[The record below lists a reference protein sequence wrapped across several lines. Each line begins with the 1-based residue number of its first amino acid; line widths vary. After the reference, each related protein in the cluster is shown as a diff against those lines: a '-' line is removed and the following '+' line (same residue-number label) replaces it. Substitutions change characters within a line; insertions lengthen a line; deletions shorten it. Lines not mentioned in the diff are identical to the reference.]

1 LGEAGETGLN
11 QILQAQVFT
20 LPAVPLVLAQK
31 PDKKSGPIVRYVNWF
46 TLPGF
51 LHSIFTD
58 DS

>member
-31 PDKKSGPIVRYVNWF
+31 PDKKIRSDSALRELVHAPWISSLY
-46 TLPGF
+46 
-51 LHSIFTD
+51 LH
-58 DS
+58 